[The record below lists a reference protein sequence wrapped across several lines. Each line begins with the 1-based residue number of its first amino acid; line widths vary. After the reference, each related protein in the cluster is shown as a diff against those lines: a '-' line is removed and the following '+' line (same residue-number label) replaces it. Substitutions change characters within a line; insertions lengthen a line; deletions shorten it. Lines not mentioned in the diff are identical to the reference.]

1 MCVWERGGFVF
12 PVKFNLYKFAFELK
26 KQNKQQKKEI
36 KFKKRKIRRTEII
49 KNEIYKDVQVSTKKK
64 EKD

>member
-1 MCVWERGGFVF
+1 MCERGGFVF

-36 KFKKRKIRRTEII
+36 KFKK
-49 KNEIYKDVQVSTKKK
+49 K
-64 EKD
+64 EKLEEQK